1 MTAYSSLKVGKKEKM
16 DSLDF
21 IKNFKETIK
30 EKKTQTIGLETVCDK
45 VLPLGL
51 YVRTSGNSEKSS
63 NLI

>member
-1 MTAYSSLKVGKKEKM
+1 M

-21 IKNFKETIK
+21 IKNFKEIIK